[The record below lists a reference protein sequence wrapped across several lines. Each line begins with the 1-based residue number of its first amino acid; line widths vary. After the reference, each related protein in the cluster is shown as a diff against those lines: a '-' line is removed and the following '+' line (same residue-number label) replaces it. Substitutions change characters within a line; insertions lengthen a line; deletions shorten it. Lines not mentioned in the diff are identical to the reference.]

1 MTGFGKRVLAYVGLP
16 DRIIWKKE
24 GTTMKKIFL
33 LLLVVAIGVL
43 VAKQLS
49 HHHE

>member
-1 MTGFGKRVLAYVGLP
+1 
-16 DRIIWKKE
+16 
-24 GTTMKKIFL
+24 MKKIIL
-33 LLLVVAIGVL
+33 LLLVIAIGVL